1 MSDSPR
7 TTILLKP
14 GDLEHIRRHKGNFL
28 SQGFDLSM
36 GQIIR
41 LAVRELNPGAVQT
54 SSLEGLVDEDRRRK
68 RKSS

>member
-14 GDLEHIRRHKGNFL
+14 CDLVHIRRHKGNFL

-68 RKSS
+68 WKSS

>member
-1 MSDSPR
+1 MPDSPR

-14 GDLEHIRRHKGNFL
+14 ADLEHVRRHKGSFL

-41 LAVRELNPGAVQT
+41 LAVRELNPDAVAT
-54 SSLEGLVDEDRRRK
+54 SSVETLVAEDRRRK